1 MGRAVRQISRA
12 YPDPTDPEYQQ
23 VGIDHVFEVTN
34 LPSYRLTIDM
44 SDLDGARIVITTGQA
59 GNPFDR
65 HANDQIDPWRT
76 GGTVPLP
83 FTPDAIARAAA
94 STLTLTP

>member
-1 MGRAVRQISRA
+1 M
-12 YPDPTDPEYQQ
+12 
-23 VGIDHVFEVTN
+23 
-34 LPSYRLTIDM
+34 TIDM

-65 HANDQIDPWRT
+65 HYNDQIDAWSNGR
-76 GGTVPLP
+76 TVPLP
-83 FTPDAIARAAA
+83 FSAGAIAKAAV

>member
-1 MGRAVRQISRA
+1 
-12 YPDPTDPEYQQ
+12 
-23 VGIDHVFEVTN
+23 VTN

-44 SDLDGARIVITTGQA
+44 GDLDSARIVITTGQA

-65 HANDQIDPWRT
+65 HYNDQIDQWRR
-76 GGTVPLP
+76 GETVPLP
-83 FTPDAIARAAA
+83 FTPEAIARAAV

>member
-1 MGRAVRQISRA
+1 M
-12 YPDPTDPEYQQ
+12 
-23 VGIDHVFEVTN
+23 N
-34 LPSYRLTIDM
+34 
-44 SDLDGARIVITTGQA
+44 DLDGARIIQSTGQS

-65 HANDQIDPWRT
+65 HYGDLARVWAT

-83 FTPDAIARAAA
+83 FSMEAVRRSAV

>member
-1 MGRAVRQISRA
+1 MRRLKRNL
-12 YPDPTDPEYQQ
+12 
-23 VGIDHVFEVTN
+23 VGIDHVFDMTN
-34 LPSYRLTIDM
+34 MPSHRLTIDM

-65 HANDQIDPWRT
+65 HYNDQIDVWRS

-83 FTPDAIARAAA
+83 FTAGAIADAAI
-94 STLTLTP
+94 STLTLVPIP

>member
-1 MGRAVRQISRA
+1 MAPGSI
-12 YPDPTDPEYQQ
+12 
-23 VGIDHVFEVTN
+23 
-34 LPSYRLTIDM
+34 
-44 SDLDGARIVITTGQA
+44 ITTGQS

-65 HANDQIDPWRT
+65 HYNDQIEPWID

-83 FTPDAIARAAA
+83 FTPAAVAAAAA